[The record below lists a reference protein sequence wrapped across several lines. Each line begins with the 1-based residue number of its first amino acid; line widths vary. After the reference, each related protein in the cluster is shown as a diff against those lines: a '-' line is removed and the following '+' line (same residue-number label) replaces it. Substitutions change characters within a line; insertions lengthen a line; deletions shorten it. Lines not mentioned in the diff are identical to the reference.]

1 MKKVIILSMVI
12 VFSFAMTLSVALA
25 VPGSGSG
32 AVKADLLDY
41 NGDYTPC
48 PPDPVVVGT
57 FNVNTT
63 ASGELRVVVNLSS
76 AEEAA
81 DMEDLPV
88 RVVIRKQT
96 PCIPSQ
102 INTNFPDAISTN
114 KQGQGN
120 ATLKVDISDIYAC
133 DPAIDSIDVM
143 VFVNLG
149 GSPDMFEG
157 AANLVVPLK

>member
-1 MKKVIILSMVI
+1 M
-12 VFSFAMTLSVALA
+12 
-25 VPGSGSG
+25 
-32 AVKADLLDY
+32 
-41 NGDYTPC
+41 
-48 PPDPVVVGT
+48 
-57 FNVNTT
+57 NTT